1 MDRKKL
7 IEKITKLLALSEN
20 NTETA
25 EAESAK
31 NMAAALMAKHDIS
44 IMEAESKPE
53 FKTTYRALTRLK
65 PNKYDSTLIS
75 ILSNFNEVG
84 YILQPGYGKFKGKN
98 IFVGRES
105 DIQINDYM
113 VEIIFQQRTASW
125 KEYLATH
132 PKPDKS
138 EKKKFMFGYAL
149 GVKSKLDSLI
159 KMKDEKIQEYGLVP
173 VKGNK
178 AALDFYKEQNK
189 VRTSKSR
196 PTAIGRE
203 GYEAGKNASI
213 NKGVQ
218 KQTSIKRLA

>member
-25 EAESAK
+25 EAKSAK
-31 NMAAALMAKHDIS
+31 NMAATLMAKHDIS

-53 FKTTYRALTRLK
+53 FKTTHRRLTRLK
-65 PNKYDSTLIS
+65 PIKYDATLIS
-75 ILSNFNEVG
+75 IISNFNEVG
-84 YILQPGYGKFKGKN
+84 YILQPGYGTSKGRN
-98 IFVGRES
+98 IFVGRET

-113 VEIIFQQRTASW
+113 MEIVFQQRTASW
-125 KEYLATH
+125 KEYLASH
-132 PKPDKS
+132 RKPPES

-149 GVKSKLDSLI
+149 GIKSKLDSLV

-178 AALDFYKEQNK
+178 AALDFYREHNRLKN
-189 VRTSKSR
+189 TKSR

-213 NKGVQ
+213 HKGVQ
-218 KQTSIKRLA
+218 KQTSIKQLA